1 MLMFCA
7 NVSPAPFKKGDYR
20 VTIKAKTLKMR
31 GKIEHY
37 FAALVAMYSCNYE
50 LDKIVPYI

>member
-1 MLMFCA
+1 MFCA

>member
-1 MLMFCA
+1 MC
-7 NVSPAPFKKGDYR
+7 
-20 VTIKAKTLKMR
+20 

-37 FAALVAMYSCNYE
+37 FAALAAKYSCNYE